1 MCLFNLILSTL
12 NTKINQNHGIQLH
25 FGRSGGVPVI
35 DNRKT
40 YHIIMTTKYL
50 PVCCDPVNI
59 GLFKCV
65 ITLDLYNI
73 IIFIAWVCVYQLFND
88 CVGFLLLS
96 LI

>member
-50 PVCCDPVNI
+50 PVCCDPV
-59 GLFKCV
+59 
-65 ITLDLYNI
+65 
-73 IIFIAWVCVYQLFND
+73 
-88 CVGFLLLS
+88 
-96 LI
+96 